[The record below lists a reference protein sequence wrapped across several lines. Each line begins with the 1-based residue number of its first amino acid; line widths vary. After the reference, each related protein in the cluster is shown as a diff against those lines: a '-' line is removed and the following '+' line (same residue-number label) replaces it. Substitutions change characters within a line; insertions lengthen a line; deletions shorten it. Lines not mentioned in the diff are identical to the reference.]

1 MVTKTQAMRDTVD
14 QARISSEEQRD
25 RLVEIQKKR
34 NDKLKFMNAFEKQ
47 KVTLFW
53 FHYNYFFWDLSL
65 TLYWINLFSFLDWIE
80 TNERESWDSIT
91 WRNIH

>member
-53 FHYNYFFWDLSL
+53 FHYNYFF
-65 TLYWINLFSFLDWIE
+65 
-80 TNERESWDSIT
+80 
-91 WRNIH
+91 